1 MGEAICVIIGLLFLF
16 GSVSIFI
23 SMIADKHYERPV
35 KHSAVDNDLDDII
48 IASEFL
54 ED

>member
-23 SMIADKHYERPV
+23 SMITEKHYERPV

-54 ED
+54 EE